1 MSIQAALESSTF
13 QFYMALILG
22 ILVFAGLILL
32 LMKFVLKK
40 NVTSIWHT
48 YRGWLIMI
56 PLAMGAVFLG
66 REATVVGITLLSIMG
81 FKEFAKATGIYKDW
95 WLTGGV
101 YLTIVVIGILAI
113 WPTSPEGHPGLFGLF
128 RIIPVF
134 GIAFLLLVPI
144 IRDRTKG
151 QLQWVS
157 LSIVGYVY
165 IGWMFGHLSFLAD
178 AANAYG
184 YVLYL
189 LLAVE
194 VNDVAAFTFG
204 KLFGKHKFRP
214 NISPNKT
221 WEGFFGALG
230 VSLALPWLLGF
241 SLPEFGA
248 LEKILTG
255 LIIGIGGQ
263 MGDLSISV
271 IKRDLDIK
279 DMGAI
284 IPGHG
289 GILDR
294 IDSLIYTAPLFL
306 HMIHFFHGLW

>member
-1 MSIQAALESSTF
+1 MSIQAALDNTIF
-13 QFYMALILG
+13 QFYVALILG
-22 ILVFAGLILL
+22 ILGFAGLILL

-40 NVTSIWHT
+40 NVTSIWNT

-56 PLAMGAVFLG
+56 PLALGSVFVG
-66 REATVVGITLLSIMG
+66 REAVVVGIGLLSIFG
-81 FKEFAKATGIYKDW
+81 FKEFARATGIYKDW
-95 WLTGGV
+95 WLTGSV
-101 YLTIVVIGILAI
+101 YFSIFIIGLLAI

-128 RIIPVF
+128 RVTPVF
-134 GIAFLLLVPI
+134 VVAFLLLIPI
-144 IRDRTKG
+144 IRDRTEG

-178 AANAYG
+178 SNNAYG

-189 LLAVE
+189 ILAVE

-221 WEGFFGALG
+221 WEGFFGALA

-241 SLPEFGA
+241 SLPEFGPIQ
-248 LEKILTG
+248 KILAG

-271 IKRDLDIK
+271 IKRDLGVK
-279 DMGAI
+279 DMGAV

-306 HMIHFFHGLW
+306 HMIHFFYGLW